1 MSENLEGKRK
11 EAAKM
16 KRIYHPA
23 YFILAVGLGVF
34 IGKRWAD
41 WPLIPSGE
49 TYILATTLT
58 VMAMSM
64 MKDRFFQTMAVR
76 TLEDIRDDSKTHATE
91 LREWIIARLNPA
103 ILSLEGRDDVLGQAA
118 SIIQD
123 ASDEGTQGYR
133 YVVYFGS
140 AELNKEPAATE
151 DRNSPLND
159 YLSAIAQLGNKGVRV
174 TRYISLLEPSDQR
187 LRWPNRQDEYKS
199 WINKQIVLLEQNSG
213 YELFDC
219 PRAPSWG
226 STRSSII
233 TARALLDVVGN
244 GQSGVLI
251 RGDEV
256 AQDMLKSSRE
266 ILKTAHV
273 PALLRNAQSLR
284 IYLQRLD
291 SGGATAEGQA

>member
-1 MSENLEGKRK
+1 
-11 EAAKM
+11 
-16 KRIYHPA
+16 
-23 YFILAVGLGVF
+23 
-34 IGKRWAD
+34 
-41 WPLIPSGE
+41 
-49 TYILATTLT
+49 
-58 VMAMSM
+58 MAMSM

-76 TLEDIRDDSKTHATE
+76 TLEDIRDDSNTHATE
-91 LREWIIARLNPA
+91 LKDWIIDRLNPT
-103 ILSLEGRDDVLGQAA
+103 IISLEGRDKVLGQAA

-123 ASDEGTQGYR
+123 ASDEQLQGNR

-151 DRNSPLND
+151 ARNSPLND
-159 YLSAIAQLGNKGVRV
+159 YCSAIAQLRNKGVRV
-174 TRYISLLEPSDQR
+174 TRYISLLEPTDQR

-199 WINKQIVLLEQNSG
+199 WISKQIVLLEQNSG

-233 TARALLDVVGN
+233 TARALLDVVGK

-256 AQDMLKSSRE
+256 AQDMLTSSIE
-266 ILKTAHV
+266 LLKTAHV
-273 PALLRNAQSLR
+273 VPLFRDAHSLRTYLLRLESSSANP
-284 IYLQRLD
+284 
-291 SGGATAEGQA
+291 GGQT

>member
-1 MSENLEGKRK
+1 
-11 EAAKM
+11 M

-23 YFILAVGLGVF
+23 YFILAVGLGVLV
-34 IGKRWAD
+34 GKRWAN
-41 WPLIPSGE
+41 WPFIPSGE
-49 TYILATTLT
+49 IYILATTLT

-76 TLEDIRDDSKTHATE
+76 TLEDIKDDSQTQATE
-91 LREWIIARLNPA
+91 LKEWIIDRLNPA
-103 ILSLEGRDDVLGQAA
+103 IISLEGRDKVLGQAA

-123 ASDEGTQGYR
+123 ASDEKTQGYR

-140 AELNKEPAATE
+140 GELNKEPAATE

-159 YLSAIAQLGNKGVRV
+159 YRSAIAQLGNKGVRL

-199 WINKQIVLLEQNSG
+199 WITKQIVLLEQNPG

-273 PALLRNAQSLR
+273 PPLLRDAQSLR
-284 IYLQRLD
+284 TYLQRLD
-291 SGGATAEGQA
+291 SWSAIAGEQA